1 MFYAKIWLAAH
12 WEKKIT
18 KGHVLECHL
27 LLGVVRIYS
36 KKTKYLLA
44 DCSDALVKIKVAFRP
59 GKCSLIQYMPSL
71 ILKGSFDVAKNI
83 FISRAQLS

>member
-18 KGHVLECHL
+18 KAHVLECHL

-59 GKCSLIQYMPSL
+59 GKCRTQAASKHLQIPSQC
-71 ILKGSFDVAKNI
+71 G
-83 FISRAQLS
+83 RAQLS